1 MENTVI
7 HETADVSEEAK
18 IGKNVKI
25 WHQCH
30 IRENAV
36 IGNNCILSK
45 NVYIDHDVKIGSN
58 CKIQNNVSIYFDS
71 TIEDGVFIGPHV
83 CLTND
88 KTPRAITKEGK
99 LKQSCNWEANKIL
112 IKKGASVG
120 AGSVVL
126 PGITIGEFAM
136 VGAGS
141 VVTKDVPSHVLV
153 YGNPAK
159 LKGYVCK
166 CGNKIGDIEEKQD
179 ELILNCS
186 ICKEEIT
193 IRR

>member
-1 MENTVI
+1 MKNADI

-18 IGKNVKI
+18 IGENVKI
-25 WHQCH
+25 WHQCQV
-30 IRENAV
+30 REKVV

-58 CKIQNNVSIYFDS
+58 CKIQNNSSIYFD
-71 TIEDGVFIGPHV
+71 TIIEDGVFIGPHV

-136 VGAGS
+136 IGAGS
-141 VVTKDVPSHVLV
+141 VVTKDVPNYGLV

-159 LKGYVCK
+159 QQGYICK
-166 CGNKIGDIEEKQD
+166 CGCKMGKKEDVLKCNK
-179 ELILNCS
+179 CS
-186 ICKEEIT
+186 EFNH
-193 IRR
+193 